1 MFKVISKSPDFFP
14 LTEYY
19 TFLFLSNL
27 PGLTHARLWVYSS
40 AEKEK
45 AQNQKEKNNPRP
57 QLRNEVKVPLGV

>member
-45 AQNQKEKNNPRP
+45 RKTKKKRTTRAHN
-57 QLRNEVKVPLGV
+57 